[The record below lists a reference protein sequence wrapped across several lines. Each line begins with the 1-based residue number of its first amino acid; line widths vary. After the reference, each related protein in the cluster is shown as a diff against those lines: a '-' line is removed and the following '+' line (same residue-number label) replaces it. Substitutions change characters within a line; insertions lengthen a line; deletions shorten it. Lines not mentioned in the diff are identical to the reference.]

1 MNEILV
7 EEENTVYELDPEC
20 LRHKEEQRQLEE
32 KRKQEKQEND
42 NYRMQK
48 RPEKRN
54 QNNMWIICLLLL
66 VICQYKRG
74 CRIKRHPLLSEIIKF
89 SIHIRSHC
97 CCHIQSCRYH
107 SSRGLR

>member
-48 RPEKRN
+48 ST
-54 QNNMWIICLLLL
+54 IC
-66 VICQYKRG
+66 
-74 CRIKRHPLLSEIIKF
+74 
-89 SIHIRSHC
+89 IRS
-97 CCHIQSCRYH
+97 QRRS
-107 SSRGLR
+107 LTF

>member
-7 EEENTVYELDPEC
+7 EEENTVYELDSEC

-48 RPEKRN
+48 RPENRN

-66 VICQYKRG
+66 VICQ
-74 CRIKRHPLLSEIIKF
+74 
-89 SIHIRSHC
+89 
-97 CCHIQSCRYH
+97 
-107 SSRGLR
+107 

>member
-42 NYRMQK
+42 NQK
-48 RPEKRN
+48 KGIRT
-54 QNNMWIICLLLL
+54 ICGSS
-66 VICQYKRG
+66 V
-74 CRIKRHPLLSEIIKF
+74 
-89 SIHIRSHC
+89 C
-97 CCHIQSCRYH
+97 CYW
-107 SSRGLR
+107 

>member
-32 KRKQEKQEND
+32 KEETGKIK
-42 NYRMQK
+42 RMITIGCRRDQK
-48 RPEKRN
+48 KWN

-66 VICQYKRG
+66 VICQ
-74 CRIKRHPLLSEIIKF
+74 
-89 SIHIRSHC
+89 
-97 CCHIQSCRYH
+97 
-107 SSRGLR
+107 